1 MASIRVKTTKTT
13 SGYRRKSD
21 NDKTTKKT
29 VNKSKTVKTIRK
41 YER

>member
-1 MASIRVKTTKTT
+1 MASIKTTKTT

-21 NDKTTKKT
+21 DDKKTTKKT
-29 VNKSKTVKTIRK
+29 VSKSKTVKTIRK

>member
-1 MASIRVKTTKTT
+1 MASIKTKTT

-21 NDKTTKKT
+21 NDKKTTKKT